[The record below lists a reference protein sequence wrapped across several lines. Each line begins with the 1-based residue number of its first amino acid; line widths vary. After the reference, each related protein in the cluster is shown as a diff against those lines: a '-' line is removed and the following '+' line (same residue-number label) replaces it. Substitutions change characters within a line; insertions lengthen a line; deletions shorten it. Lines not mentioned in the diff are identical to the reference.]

1 MKTKVLI
8 FGGSGMLG
16 RVFFETQKNKYEIVP
31 LARSDADITVFPTVL
46 DQIAIHEPD
55 IILNFAAYTN
65 VASAEWIGKME
76 AIETNTLWAQNVAKA
91 ASAFGIPLIFL
102 STDYIFDG
110 KSENGYF
117 PSDSLNPLNNYGISK
132 YLGEEL
138 SKREYAETVIV
149 RTSSLYGWPLFGNLS
164 GHKHFINRLIEQ
176 TKKWEKLRVVADSYT
191 IPTSCIDLS
200 FAITN
205 LIDQIEEY
213 QWSTLHFV
221 NETSPNELI
230 SWYDFALEIGKYASI
245 ENIESIR
252 TAEYQTRVNRPKY
265 AILRNDSTIHLPD
278 WKTSL
283 QEYFES
289 V

>member
-1 MKTKVLI
+1 MHPKVLI

-16 RVFFETQKNKYEIVP
+16 RVFLETQKNKYEIVP

-55 IILNFAAYTN
+55 IILNFAAYTD
-65 VASAEWIGKME
+65 VASAEWNARME
-76 AIETNTLWAQNVAKA
+76 AIVTNALGAQNVAKA

-102 STDYIFDG
+102 STDYVFDG
-110 KSENGYF
+110 KSENGYI
-117 PSDSLNPLNNYGISK
+117 PTDAHNPVNNYGMSK

-138 SKREYAETVIV
+138 SKREYDETIIV
-149 RTSSLYGWPLFGNLS
+149 RTSSLYGWPLFGNVWS
-164 GHKHFINRLIEQ
+164 KRNFINRLIEQ
-176 TKKWEKLRVVADSYT
+176 SQKWERLRIVSDSYT
-191 IPTSCIDLS
+191 IPTSSLDLS

-205 LIDQIEEY
+205 VIDQIENHL
-213 QWSTLHFV
+213 WSTFHFV

-230 SWYDFALEIGKYASI
+230 SWYDFALEIGKYTSL

-265 AILRNDSTIHLPD
+265 AILKNTSNIFLPD
-278 WKTSL
+278 WKTAL
-283 QEYFES
+283 RKYFES

>member
-1 MKTKVLI
+1 MKPKVLI

-55 IILNFAAYTN
+55 IILNFAAYTD
-65 VASAEWIGKME
+65 VASAEWNARME
-76 AIETNTLWAQNVAKA
+76 AIETNALGAQNVAKA
-91 ASAFGIPLIFL
+91 ASVFGIPLIFL

-110 KSENGYF
+110 ENDNGYI
-117 PSDSLNPLNNYGISK
+117 PIDTQNPVNNYGLSK

-149 RTSSLYGWPLFGNLS
+149 RTSSLYGWLLFGNLWA
-164 GHKHFINRLIEQ
+164 HKHFINRLIEQ
-176 TKKWEKLRVVADSYT
+176 TKKWEKLRIVSDSYT
-191 IPTSCIDLS
+191 IPTSSLDLS

-205 LIDQIEEY
+205 VIDQIENHL
-213 QWSTLHFV
+213 WSTFHFV
-221 NETSPNELI
+221 NETSPSELI
-230 SWYDFALEIGKYASI
+230 SWYDFALEIGKYTSL

-252 TAEYQTRVNRPKY
+252 TAEYQTRVNRPKF
-265 AILRNDSTIHLPD
+265 AILKNTSNFHLPD

-283 QEYFES
+283 RTYFES